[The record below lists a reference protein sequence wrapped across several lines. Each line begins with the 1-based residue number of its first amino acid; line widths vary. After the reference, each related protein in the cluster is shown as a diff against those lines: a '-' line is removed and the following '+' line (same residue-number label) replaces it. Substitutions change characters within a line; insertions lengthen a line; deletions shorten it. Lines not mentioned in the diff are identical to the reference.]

1 MTQFFKYVSILI
13 ATISLF
19 FVAACTKQFDSPP
32 APSDPNIVA
41 NTTIKDFKALHK
53 VSGDYDVITTDI
65 IISGIVVANDKSGNF
80 YKQLYIQDNTGSLQ
94 ILLDANSLYASYPVG
109 RKIFIKCKGLCLS
122 DYFLTM
128 QLGIKAI
135 VGGLPS
141 VEGIPSNLISNY
153 IAAGSIN
160 NPVTPVVV
168 TLADLTSTVTM
179 QDKYLGALIKL
190 ENYEFTDT
198 SSTYSDTSSYKAT
211 SNSNIKTCD
220 GSTVIVRT
228 SAYADF
234 AGQKVAKGNGS
245 ITAIYTAYKTTK
257 QLIIR
262 DLEDIKFNQPRC
274 SIFEEGFEGIGANNL
289 PLTVSGW
296 KNIGEV
302 GNVLYQNA
310 VFGPVK
316 CAKITAFRTGAS
328 VVSSW
333 LISPAINLTGVAA
346 PKLSFTTAAGFAV
359 GATSFKV
366 YISTNYAGGNTP
378 STSTWTEIPFTLATG
393 LVSGYSQFLSSGVI
407 SLSAYANKTIYLGFK
422 YDGGDPDKTTTFE
435 LDDVK
440 ILR

>member
-1 MTQFFKYVSILI
+1 
-13 ATISLF
+13 
-19 FVAACTKQFDSPP
+19 
-32 APSDPNIVA
+32 
-41 NTTIKDFKALHK
+41 
-53 VSGDYDVITTDI
+53 
-65 IISGIVVANDKSGNF
+65 
-80 YKQLYIQDNTGSLQ
+80 
-94 ILLDANSLYASYPVG
+94 
-109 RKIFIKCKGLCLS
+109 
-122 DYFLTM
+122 
-128 QLGIKAI
+128 
-135 VGGLPS
+135 
-141 VEGIPSNLISNY
+141 
-153 IAAGSIN
+153 
-160 NPVTPVVV
+160 
-168 TLADLTSTVTM
+168 M

-262 DLEDIKFNQPRC
+262 DLDDVKFNQPRC
-274 SIFEEGFEGIGANNL
+274 SIFEEGFEEIGANNL

-316 CAKITAFRTGAS
+316 CAKITAFKTGAS

-333 LISPAINLTGVAA
+333 LISPAINLTGVTA
-346 PKLSFTTAAGFAV
+346 PKLSFTTAAGYAV

-366 YISTNYAGGNTP
+366 YISTNYAGSNTP
-378 STSTWTEIPFTLATG
+378 STATWTEIPFTLATG